1 MQAENTKLQYNAVFW
16 FHAFITM
23 LAWVGPFL
31 FNWVVICSAYAIV
44 ILQHTVLKKCILND
58 KHGVEESEDHTIY
71 SAVFEE
77 LGLNLP
83 RKPLKKFVRN
93 YLYSL
98 LGVFTFLLQFVFG
111 YKPLLF

>member
-1 MQAENTKLQYNAVFW
+1 MQAEKTKLQYNAVFW
-16 FHAFITM
+16 IHACITL

-31 FNWVVICSAYAIV
+31 FNWMLMCSAYAIV

-58 KHGVEESEDHTIY
+58 KHGVDESEHHTIY

-77 LGLNLP
+77 MGIP
-83 RKPLKKFVRN
+83 VSRKPLKKFVRN

-98 LGVFTFLLQFVFG
+98 LAVFTFLLQFVFG
-111 YKPLLF
+111 YIPLLF